1 MDRRGNSFSEE
12 GIRHAAEKGTP
23 CHEGDEM
30 MRQIEVREFSTRPAR
45 RRRLRTAASI
55 IRLVLAATVL
65 LPLWGQD
72 QAENPPRPSDKSEFI
87 GFPAV
92 YRTPET
98 RWAGGAAAQWSFFIG
113 KSTPQTRPSSIQ
125 FSGYYTQNKQVI
137 FTAKPEVYFGDEGFI
152 TSGNLE
158 ISRYPG
164 YFYGIGPDTPAS
176 SKEAY
181 TPVQTILDE
190 QALLRIVPGKR
201 VHLGLDLIY
210 EHYSFRSFT
219 SGGQLV
225 GGNILGS
232 AGGTVS
238 GIGPAFRWDTRDN
251 IFYAHSGRF
260 WQVNFVLCGP
270 WMGSAYEFNR
280 TKVDLREFIPLF
292 QNHTLALQAEFWAVS
307 GGNVPFMDLPILGGD
322 HLLRGYY
329 KGRFR
334 DKDLTLLQAEYRIPV
349 WWRFDAVA
357 FVGVGQVAD
366 TVSGLDFKSL
376 HAAAGAGLRFRIS
389 RRGTMIR
396 VDIGWGKDG
405 SALYLTAG
413 EAY

>member
-1 MDRRGNSFSEE
+1 M
-12 GIRHAAEKGTP
+12 HLY
-23 CHEGDEM
+23 HEDDEM
-30 MRQIEVREFSTRPAR
+30 TGQIEVREFSTGSAR
-45 RRRLRTAASI
+45 SRRLRKLASA
-55 IRLVLAATVL
+55 LGLLLAATAI
-65 LPLWGQD
+65 LPVWGQA
-72 QAENPPRPSDKSEFI
+72 QAENPPQPSAKSEFI
-87 GFPAV
+87 GFPVV

-98 RWAGGAAAQWSFFIG
+98 RWAGGVAGQWSFFIG

-164 YFYGIGPDTPAS
+164 YFYGIGRDTPAA

-181 TPVQTILDE
+181 NPLQTILDE

-201 VHLGLDLIY
+201 VYFGLDFVY
-210 EHYSFRSFT
+210 EHYSFRPFAP
-219 SGGQLV
+219 GGQLV
-225 GGNILGS
+225 GGDVLGS

-238 GIGPAFRWDTRDN
+238 GFGPAFRWDTRDN

-270 WMGSAYEFNR
+270 GMGSTYKFQR

-292 QNHTLALQAEFWAVS
+292 SSHTLALQAEFWAVS
-307 GGNVPFMDLPILGGD
+307 GSNVPFMDLPILGGD

-366 TVSGLDFKSL
+366 TIAGLDFKSL
-376 HAAAGAGLRFRIS
+376 HAAVGAGLRFRIS
-389 RRGTMIR
+389 RQGTMIR
-396 VDIGWGKDG
+396 VDVGWGKDG
-405 SALYLTAG
+405 SAIYLTAG

>member
-1 MDRRGNSFSEE
+1 M
-12 GIRHAAEKGTP
+12 
-23 CHEGDEM
+23 
-30 MRQIEVREFSTRPAR
+30 
-45 RRRLRTAASI
+45 AASAI
-55 IRLVLAATVL
+55 GLFLAATAL
-65 LPLWGQD
+65 LPLRGQD
-72 QAENPPRPSDKSEFI
+72 QAENPPPPSNKSEFI

-98 RWAGGAAAQWSFFIG
+98 RWAYGAAAQWSFFIG
-113 KSTPQTRPSSIQ
+113 PSTAQTRPSSIQ

-137 FTAKPEVYFGDEGFI
+137 FTAKPEIYFADEGFI

-158 ISRYPG
+158 ISRYPTF
-164 YFYGIGPDTPAS
+164 FYGIGPNTPAS

-181 TPVQTILDE
+181 TPLQTILDE
-190 QALLRIVPGKR
+190 QALLRIVPGQR
-201 VHLGLDLIY
+201 VYLGFDLVY
-210 EHYSFRSFT
+210 EHYSFRPFA
-219 SGGQLV
+219 SGEQLI

-251 IFYAHSGRF
+251 IFYTHSGRF

-270 WMGSAYEFNR
+270 WTGSTYEFQR
-280 TKVDLREFIPLF
+280 TKVDLREFIPVF
-292 QNHTLALQAEFWAVS
+292 HSHTLALQAEFWAVT
-307 GGNVPFMDLPILGGD
+307 GGSVPFMDLPILGGD

-334 DKDLTLLQAEYRIPV
+334 DRDLTLLQAEYRIPV

-357 FVGVGQVAD
+357 FAGVGQVAG
-366 TVSGLDFKSL
+366 TVSGLDLKSL
-376 HAAAGAGLRFRIS
+376 QSAVGVGLRCRIS

-396 VDIGWGKDG
+396 LDVGWGKDG
-405 SALYLTAG
+405 SEFYLTAG